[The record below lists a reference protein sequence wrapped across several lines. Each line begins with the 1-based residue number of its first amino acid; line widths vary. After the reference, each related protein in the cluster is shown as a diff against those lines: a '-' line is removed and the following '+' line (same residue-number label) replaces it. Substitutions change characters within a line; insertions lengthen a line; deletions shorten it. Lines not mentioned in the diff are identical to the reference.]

1 MKNMQ
6 QINIL
11 EKILEALA
19 DGTILSINELSK
31 KTGLHYLT
39 VKRYLKLIEKMKK
52 MPEIE
57 IIKSNST
64 TLVRIGDKIDE

>member
-1 MKNMQ
+1 MQ
-6 QINIL
+6 NQLNIL
-11 EKILEALA
+11 EKIREALS

-57 IIKSNST
+57 IIRSNST
-64 TLVRIGDKIDE
+64 TLVRVEEKD